1 MRWSSVTGYLCERLD
16 VLSSCFRYFNVHC
29 LRYFFWDRILCFF
42 PLLICYRPDHMGL
55 FPKVREDNQIAVAW
69 KASVLQWAF
78 PFAFSAALISAF
90 LTCIHVPCEVLC
102 SKHDVYYV
110 FSST

>member
-1 MRWSSVTGYLCERLD
+1 MRDWTCFHPVSGVSVYIVSDISFGIESYA
-16 VLSSCFRYFNVHC
+16 
-29 LRYFFWDRILCFF
+29 FF
-42 PLLICYRPDHMGL
+42 PLLICYRPDHMGI

-90 LTCIHVPCEVLC
+90 LTCIHVPYEVLC